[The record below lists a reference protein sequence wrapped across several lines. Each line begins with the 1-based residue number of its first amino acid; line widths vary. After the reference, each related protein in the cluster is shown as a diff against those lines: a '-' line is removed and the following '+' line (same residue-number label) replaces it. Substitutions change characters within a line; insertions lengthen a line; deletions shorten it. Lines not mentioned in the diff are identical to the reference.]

1 MIEDVIVKIKDAEEA
16 AASLKLEAE
25 NRAEAIRAKADED
38 YARVVEETKKTV
50 RVKKENILLSA
61 RNAAAEEYSA
71 EIDSAKED
79 GRRLVG
85 SYEKSAEEA
94 AEDLFGRIKNGDL

>member
-1 MIEDVIVKIKDAEEA
+1 MIEDVILKIRETEEA

-25 NRAEAIRAKADED
+25 KRAETIRVNADEN
-38 YARVVEETKKTV
+38 YARVVEETKKTARV
-50 RVKKENILLSA
+50 RKENILISA

-71 EIDSAKED
+71 EIDAANED
-79 GRRLVG
+79 GRRLVDF
-85 SYEKSAEEA
+85 YEKSAERA